1 VARHELTVLNGPSP
15 VGSQDRPGIH
25 DIAQAVQ
32 DDDPENADAV
42 ENQVL
47 ARALSDG
54 DRGV

>member
-1 VARHELTVLNGPSP
+1 MARHELTVLNGPSP

-42 ENQVL
+42 GNQVL